1 MGCTVSI
8 VFCSQTQQRMKATS
22 TGRNNE
28 VVILGVGAIG
38 LCKGVK
44 GTLKSGEQVLVQID
58 NIDPEK
64 GLLNVS
70 LVQ

>member
-1 MGCTVSI
+1 
-8 VFCSQTQQRMKATS
+8 MKATS

-44 GTLKSGEQVLVQID
+44 GTLKSGDQVLVQVD

-64 GLLNVS
+64 GLLDVS